1 MRMKNSLLPALCLG
15 LMFNWSGPAFS
26 ADEEE
31 GDTTRIIVEGTTLED
46 FFTAAMDYSPQLRI
60 AEERWNVGTARKQQA
75 TGQLLPQL
83 NANGT
88 VSDNTQESLDRTSK
102 YRGERYSLQL
112 TQVLFNWQAFSA
124 RSAAA
129 SLEDQAEAEY
139 FAELAWL
146 LTDVAEKYF
155 NVLQAE
161 DAVNSSSAELDAVNN
176 QLAQIESLYELQ
188 QAQITDLYNAQARQA
203 AVQAQQLDLESQ
215 YALAREELRAVSGVN
230 VGPLFRL
237 DENAVIPPIEE
248 AVEVWLDRA
257 REGNQQIL
265 AREFAVE
272 AAHKRV
278 SQQRGTY
285 MPRVSLIA
293 QQQLSDLGYDNALL
307 PDRTDTTY
315 VGVDVSIP
323 LFAGGT
329 NRASVS
335 EASSMRNIAQNE
347 LRQVQLE
354 IVERTRT
361 AYLQVKSAELR
372 VQAAQRLY
380 DSTELSLTAMQRGFE
395 LGTVTSV
402 DVLNALRDRF
412 SAERDLQQAR
422 YEHVKYNLL
431 LKREA
436 GTLTADDLLDVGSW
450 LIPPEM

>member
-1 MRMKNSLLPALCLG
+1 MKNSRLPALCLG
-15 LMFNWSGPAFS
+15 LLFTWATPAFS
-26 ADEEE
+26 AEQQD
-31 GDTTRIIVEGTTLED
+31 GSTRIVVEGSTLED
-46 FFTAAMDYSPQLRI
+46 FFVAAMDYSPRLRI
-60 AEERWNVGTARKQQA
+60 AEERWSIGTARKQQA

-88 VSDNTQESLDRTSK
+88 ISDNTQELQNNTNQ

-129 SLEDQAEAEY
+129 LLEDQAEAEY

-155 NVLQAE
+155 EVLQAD
-161 DAVNSSSAELDAVNN
+161 DAVTSIQTELNAVNN
-176 QLAQIESLYELQ
+176 QLAQVQSLYNLQ
-188 QAQITDLYNAQARQA
+188 AAQITDLYAAQARQA
-203 AVQAQQLDLESQ
+203 AVQSEQLELESIL
-215 YALAREELRAVSGVN
+215 ALARERLRSITGVN
-230 VGPLFRL
+230 VGELFRL
-237 DENAVIPPIEE
+237 DENVAVPPVTE
-248 AVEVWLDRA
+248 AVTVWLDRA
-257 REGNQQIL
+257 RENNQQII
-265 AREFAVE
+265 AREYAVE

-293 QQQLSDLGYDNALL
+293 QQQLSDLGYDNARL
-307 PDRTDTTY
+307 PSRTDTTY
-315 VGVDVSIP
+315 VGIDVSIP
-323 LFAGGT
+323 LFAGGA

-372 VQAAQRLY
+372 IQAAERLAA
-380 DSTELSLTAMQRGFE
+380 STELSLTAMQRGFE

-412 SAERDLQQAR
+412 NAERDLHRAR
-422 YEHVKYNLL
+422 YELIKFNLL

-436 GTLTADDLLDVGSW
+436 GTLSADDLMDVGSW
-450 LIPPEM
+450 LVPPEA